1 MASNHNFRLI
11 TSHAVWHLDKKKK
24 HKINFTPSEKYLW
37 TSKGHLELYIYA
49 QKTDSH
55 GNYRHIFH
63 HWLSRLPI
71 DDSPF
76 NSLPVH
82 PAFTVLV
89 EHSFLYTVDWSFM
102 LVRNLSDRSSQ
113 ICKIWLP
120 TSSKC
125 SSWIED
131 LSMYYV
137 WCKLKHNCI

>member
-1 MASNHNFRLI
+1 MINSLHTSDTMASNHNFRLI
-11 TSHAVWHLDKKKK
+11 TSHAVWHLDKKKSIK
-24 HKINFTPSEKYLW
+24 LVLHHQKSISVLLKDTYS
-37 TSKGHLELYIYA
+37 YIYV
-49 QKTDSH
+49 QKTGSH

-89 EHSFLYTVDWSFM
+89 EHSFLYTVYWPFM
-102 LVRNLSDRSSQ
+102 LARNFSDQSSQ
-113 ICKIWLP
+113 SCKIRPP

-125 SSWIED
+125 SS
-131 LSMYYV
+131 
-137 WCKLKHNCI
+137 